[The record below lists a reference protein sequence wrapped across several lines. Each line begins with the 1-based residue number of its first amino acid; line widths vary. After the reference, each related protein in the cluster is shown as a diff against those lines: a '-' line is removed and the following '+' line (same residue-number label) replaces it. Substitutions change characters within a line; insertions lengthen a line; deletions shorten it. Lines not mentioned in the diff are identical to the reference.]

1 MKGSLCEE
9 FVKWYL
15 YNIEGSEIMGGG
27 CISRR
32 TGIGNGCTVFALA

>member
-27 CISRR
+27 
-32 TGIGNGCTVFALA
+32 GAYLEELV